1 MDIRNK
7 LPYVRDRL
15 IEGYFWIL
23 GIYFEPQHSRTRM
36 FLMKTCMWLIVLDDT
51 FDNYGTY
58 EELKMFTQAVER
70 YLVVHFTL
78 GLKQILVHI
87 YINYIHHL
95 FSANCIL

>member
-1 MDIRNK
+1 
-7 LPYVRDRL
+7 
-15 IEGYFWIL
+15 
-23 GIYFEPQHSRTRM
+23 
-36 FLMKTCMWLIVLDDT
+36 MWLIVLDDT

-58 EELKMFTQAVER
+58 EELEMFTQAVER
-70 YLVVHFTL
+70 YLVVHFAL